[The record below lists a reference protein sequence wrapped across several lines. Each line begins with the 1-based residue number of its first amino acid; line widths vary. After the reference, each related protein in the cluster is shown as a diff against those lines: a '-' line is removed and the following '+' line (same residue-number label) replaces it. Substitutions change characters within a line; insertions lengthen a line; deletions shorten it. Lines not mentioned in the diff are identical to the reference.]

1 MSELDDDSWL
11 IGITI
16 DNVGIVT
23 STLNDSDIEDIKEY
37 ELDVEIVDRNNGICN
52 LETTV
57 GIQLKLQA
65 VYSKSKQSINQ
76 SRLLRLMILTITI
89 ARIVRTKGV
98 DMFATTDTLV
108 EMFPHT
114 DGILDMFPHTG
125 DIHNGVSGHVE
136 TCCLLERL
144 LNAKDHVTFT
154 LDMED
159 YYRIKD
165 AEADKEKR

>member
-1 MSELDDDSWL
+1 
-11 IGITI
+11 
-16 DNVGIVT
+16 
-23 STLNDSDIEDIKEY
+23 
-37 ELDVEIVDRNNGICN
+37 
-52 LETTV
+52 
-57 GIQLKLQA
+57 
-65 VYSKSKQSINQ
+65 
-76 SRLLRLMILTITI
+76 MILTITI

-136 TCCLLERL
+136 TVCLLSNRKPDTKVRIDVDL
-144 LNAKDHVTFT
+144 
-154 LDMED
+154 ED

-165 AEADKEKR
+165 SKKNQN